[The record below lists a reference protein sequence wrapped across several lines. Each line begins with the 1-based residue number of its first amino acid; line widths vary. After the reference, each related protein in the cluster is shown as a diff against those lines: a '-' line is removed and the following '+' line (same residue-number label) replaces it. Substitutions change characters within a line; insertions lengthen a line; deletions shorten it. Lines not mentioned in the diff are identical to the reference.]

1 MLDADITK
9 RRHLRHRDGRIRA
22 FSGGLVE
29 DGWSVV
35 VPVTMKDSSVGNQ
48 SGAEAE
54 RDFAREKMISDLANA
69 WKGQQAEAEA
79 AQNGFETA
87 AEAHAKMVDDL
98 ANGWKGSAR

>member
-35 VPVTMKDSSVGNQ
+35 VPVTMKDVIRRKPKRCRG
-48 SGAEAE
+48 
-54 RDFAREKMISDLANA
+54 
-69 WKGQQAEAEA
+69 
-79 AQNGFETA
+79 
-87 AEAHAKMVDDL
+87 
-98 ANGWKGSAR
+98 